1 MKRLE
6 ALLRG
11 GRISALLSGAI
22 GYVTYPQVR
31 RLGMSLSEWVLIV
44 GLLGGV
50 SGKVMFTLIE
60 PSVPILRWLVSFV
73 SVLWA
78 LKVLRL
84 VGILTNRDWT
94 FYRRHVKNS
103 LLRELPLPSI
113 ERLPRTTVRLGEKE
127 TKIPDSS

>member
-1 MKRLE
+1 
-6 ALLRG
+6 
-11 GRISALLSGAI
+11 
-22 GYVTYPQVR
+22 
-31 RLGMSLSEWVLIV
+31 MSLSEWVLIV